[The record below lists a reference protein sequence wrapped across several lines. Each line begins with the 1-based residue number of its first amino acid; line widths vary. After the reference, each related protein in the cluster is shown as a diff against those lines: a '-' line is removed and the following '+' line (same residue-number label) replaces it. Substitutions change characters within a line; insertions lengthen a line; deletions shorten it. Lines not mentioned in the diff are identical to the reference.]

1 MALAQKLVLALAL
14 SLSSIASSGC
24 ERKAPGPE
32 ECARFAD
39 LLVRGQSAA
48 FGMLLPVTPSM
59 LAKIDSV
66 TQSCLTEPYDRE
78 LLDCV
83 LNGGQLCTEDFNR
96 RKGRPSE
103 LSSARP

>member
-1 MALAQKLVLALAL
+1 MELARKLVLALAL
-14 SLSSIASSGC
+14 SLSAAAASGC

-39 LLVRGQSAA
+39 LLVRGKYAA
-48 FGMLLPVTPSM
+48 FGDLGLITPSM

-83 LNGGQLCTEDFNR
+83 LGGGLLCKEDFNR